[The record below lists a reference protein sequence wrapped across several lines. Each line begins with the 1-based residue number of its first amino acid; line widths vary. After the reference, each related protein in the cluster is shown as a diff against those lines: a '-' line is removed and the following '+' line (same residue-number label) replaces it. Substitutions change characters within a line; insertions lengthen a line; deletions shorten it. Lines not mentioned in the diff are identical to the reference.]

1 MKKLKVITEKSVA
14 LESPDHIFP
23 VGTKNDNS
31 TESNYISEVE
41 NYFDNKKINVM
52 DIGCAGGQLAVDFYN
67 RGHNSIGLE
76 GSDYNIKHKQFNWT
90 EYHEKVLWTAD
101 LTKPLKVVDENGNV
115 IRLHQSVF
123 PENFWKETIL
133 KDRIVEPYSFKNK
146 VRICTN
152 SFYMT
157 MKRNTN
163 V

>member
-31 TESNYISEVE
+31 TKSNYISEVE
-41 NYFDNKKINVM
+41 NY
-52 DIGCAGGQLAVDFYN
+52 
-67 RGHNSIGLE
+67 
-76 GSDYNIKHKQFNWT
+76 
-90 EYHEKVLWTAD
+90 
-101 LTKPLKVVDENGNV
+101 
-115 IRLHQSVF
+115 
-123 PENFWKETIL
+123 WKETIL
-133 KDRIVEPYSFKNK
+133 KDRIVEPYPFKNK